1 MNQKIIYV
9 QDDGTV
15 AITFSSPEVI
25 EQYGIEAIALKDVPP
40 GKPFKIVNTSDI
52 PSDLTFWEAW
62 EADMSNPDGNG
73 IGHKAWFAEQA
84 AKEQA

>member
-1 MNQKIIYV
+1 MNQKIIYI

-15 AITFSSPEVI
+15 AITGPSLEAL
-25 EQYGIEAIALKDVPP
+25 ERYGIESIALKDVPA
-40 GKPFKIVNTSDI
+40 GKPFKIVTTNDI

-62 EADMSNPDGNG
+62 EADMSNPDGYG